1 MRSVLTEIS
10 SKLFWLSIL
19 FFILG
24 LLIPLLRG
32 PLSPEEKGGNMV
44 QEPPGTL
51 QKTNESPE
59 PEHTQSPATDDGLQ
73 PSITLLQSEA
83 GKNQSNELPADNQ
96 TADTPA
102 LAAPIAATESA
113 NDRSPGE
120 LSASQS
126 LEPSI
131 SEVVQNQSKGL
142 KASTQAVGA
151 SGLSSGDMPN
161 APPIEPNQGESTATQ
176 TLQTPPEPTTAK
188 LEEKSPRSVNSSV
201 AEKKRP
207 SQQKPAR
214 LLVLGGGLFPVGEG
228 TPRADLEEAIDNI
241 IPLINA
247 RSPDKVVVEGHA
259 DKWVPDGYSPAQV
272 SKFNKIVSLQRANA
286 IAKLLEQKG
295 VARDRIIVKGL
306 GDAVPLAS
314 NRTNAGRAKNR
325 RVEIKLMPAR

>member
-32 PLSPEEKGGNMV
+32 PLSPEEKGDTMV

-51 QKTNESPE
+51 QKTNENLE

-73 PSITLLQSEA
+73 PSITQIQSEA
-83 GKNQSNELPADNQ
+83 GKNQSNELPASNQTIDTPAPSASIAPNQ
-96 TADTPA
+96 TA
-102 LAAPIAATESA
+102 I
-113 NDRSPGE
+113 DRSPGE

-142 KASTQAVGA
+142 NASTQAVGA

-161 APPIEPNQGESTATQ
+161 ASSTQPNQAESGTTQ
-176 TLQTPPEPTTAK
+176 TLQTPPAPTTDQ

-207 SQQKPAR
+207 SHQKPAR
-214 LLVLGGGLFPVGEG
+214 LLVLGEGLFPVGEG
-228 TPRADLEEAIDNI
+228 TPRADLQEALDNI

-259 DKWVPDGYSPAQV
+259 DKWVPDGVSPAQV
-272 SKFNKIVSLQRANA
+272 SKFNKIVSLRRANA

-306 GDAVPLAS
+306 GDAAPLAS

-325 RVEIKLMPAR
+325 RVEIKLLPAQ

>member
-32 PLSPEEKGGNMV
+32 PLSPGEKGDTMV
-44 QEPPGTL
+44 QEPPATL
-51 QKTNESPE
+51 KKTNEGLE
-59 PEHTQSPATDDGLQ
+59 PEHTQSPPTDDGLQ
-73 PSITLLQSEA
+73 PSITPLQSEA
-83 GKNQSNELPADNQ
+83 GKNQSNELPATNQ

-102 LAAPIAATESA
+102 LASPIAPTETA

-131 SEVVQNQSKGL
+131 SEVVQNQSKGSNAP
-142 KASTQAVGA
+142 KAVSA

-161 APPIEPNQGESTATQ
+161 APPIEQNQGESGTTQ
-176 TLQTPPEPTTAK
+176 TLQTPPEPTTTK
-188 LEEKSPRSVNSSV
+188 LEKKSPRSVNSSV

-214 LLVLGGGLFPVGEG
+214 LLVLGEGLFPVGEG
-228 TPRADLEEAIDNI
+228 MPRADLEEAIDNI

-259 DKWVPDGYSPAQV
+259 DKWVPDGVSPAQV